1 MSLRLIAKAL
11 PVTVALV
18 VGASVFLLFGGMD
31 KVESSGSYA
40 CPMLCVVLDAP
51 GICPVCGMDLEHLVE
66 TGDTIIVSDVGTAL
80 AGLGSVDIS
89 LKNLATVMRFPAQ
102 VILASESVVQAT
114 SWVDGRITDLR
125 ITGPGELV
133 ARGQILAVLH
143 SPQVLSAG
151 IDYQAAVVS
160 GDSFLIAAASDRLR
174 ELGIQPTE
182 GMNPTAA
189 AYIRSPV
196 AGTIGDILKSSG
208 SWVSRGAPLATVVE
222 SGGRELRIDIPEN
235 MINEV
240 EYGLSVSSSFS
251 GEDEEWNGTV
261 DRIAVQLDSGTLTL
275 PVFSSLPDS
284 LSAVPGSFVS
294 AEIRFSGSGSMVVA
308 VPEQAVLTLGERNVV
323 YVDLG
328 NSQYVPRVIQ
338 VGKLSFDRNSEPY
351 FPVLSGLVAG
361 DRVVL
366 DGAFLLDSQAEL
378 TGITSLMNTGND
390 S

>member
-1 MSLRLIAKAL
+1 MSRKLIAKAL
-11 PVTVALV
+11 PVSVALI
-18 VGASVFLLFGGMD
+18 VGVSVFLLFGGMD
-31 KVESSGSYA
+31 IVESSGSYA
-40 CPMLCVVLDAP
+40 CPMLCVVLDSP
-51 GICPVCGMDLEHLVE
+51 GLCPVCGMDLEHLVE

-80 AGLGSVDIS
+80 AGLSSIDIS
-89 LKNLATVMRFPAQ
+89 LKDLSTLGRFPAQ
-102 VILASESVVQAT
+102 VILESESVVLAT

-133 ARGQILAVLH
+133 ERGQILAVLH
-143 SPQVLSAG
+143 SPQVHSAG

-160 GDSFLIAAASDRLR
+160 GDSYLITAASDRLR
-174 ELGIQPTE
+174 ELGIQPAE
-182 GMNPTAA
+182 GMNPSAA

-196 AGTIGDILKSSG
+196 AGTIDDILTSSG

-222 SGGRELRIDIPEN
+222 SGGRELRIDIPES

-251 GEDEEWNGTV
+251 GQEWRGTV
-261 DRIAVQLDSGTLTL
+261 DRMSVQLDPRTLTL

-284 LSAVPGSFVS
+284 LVAVPGSFVM
-294 AEIRFSGSGSMVVA
+294 AEVRFSGSGALVVA
-308 VPEQAVLTLGERNVV
+308 VPERAVLTMGERSVV

-328 NSQYVPRVIQ
+328 DSHYVPRVIQ
-338 VGKLSFDRNSEPY
+338 VGDLSFDENSEPY
-351 FPVLSGLVAG
+351 YPVLSGLAAG

-378 TGITSLMNTGND
+378 TGITSLMNTGGD

>member
-1 MSLRLIAKAL
+1 MSRRLISKAL
-11 PVTVALV
+11 PVSAALV
-18 VGASVFLLFGGMD
+18 VGVSVFLLFGGMD
-31 KVESSGSYA
+31 TVESSGSYA
-40 CPMLCVVLDAP
+40 CPMLCVVLDSP
-51 GICPVCGMDLEHLVE
+51 GLCPVCGMDLEHLVE

-80 AGLGSVDIS
+80 AGLGSIDIS
-89 LKNLATVMRFPAQ
+89 LKDLATVGRFPAQ
-102 VILASESVVQAT
+102 VILASEAVVQAT

-133 ARGQILAVLH
+133 ERGQILAVLH
-143 SPQVLSAG
+143 SPQVQSAG

-160 GDSFLIAAASDRLR
+160 GDSFLITAASDRLR

-182 GMNPTAA
+182 GMNPSAE

-196 AGTIGDILKSSG
+196 AGTIGDILKISG
-208 SWVSRGAPLATVVE
+208 SWVSRGAPLATVIE
-222 SGGRELRIDIPEN
+222 FSGRELRIDVPEN

-240 EYGLSVSSSFS
+240 EYGLSVSSRFS
-251 GEDEEWNGTV
+251 GEEWRGTV
-261 DRIAVQLDSGTLTL
+261 DRISVQLDPRTLTL

-284 LSAVPGSFVS
+284 LATVPGSFVM
-294 AEIRFSGSGSMVVA
+294 AEVRFSGSGAMVVA
-308 VPEQAVLTLGERNVV
+308 VPERAVLAMGERTVV

-328 NSQYVPRVIQ
+328 NSHYVPRVIQ
-338 VGKLSFDRNSEPY
+338 VGELSFDENSEPY
-351 FPVLSGLVAG
+351 FPVLNGLAAG

-390 S
+390 

>member
-1 MSLRLIAKAL
+1 MSRKLIAKAL
-11 PVTVALV
+11 PVSVALI
-18 VGASVFLLFGGMD
+18 VGVSVFLLFGGMD
-31 KVESSGSYA
+31 IVESSGSYA
-40 CPMLCVVLDAP
+40 CPMLCVVLDSP
-51 GICPVCGMDLEHLVE
+51 GLCPVCGMDLEHLVE

-89 LKNLATVMRFPAQ
+89 LKDLSTIGRFPAQ
-102 VILASESVVQAT
+102 VILGSESVVQAT
-114 SWVDGRITDLR
+114 SWADGRIIDLR
-125 ITGPGELV
+125 ITGPGEEV
-133 ARGQILAVLH
+133 ERGQILAVLH
-143 SPQVLSAG
+143 SPQVHSAG

-160 GDSFLIAAASDRLR
+160 GDSFLITAASDRLR
-174 ELGIQPTE
+174 ELGIQPAE
-182 GMNPTAA
+182 GLNPSTT

-222 SGGRELRIDIPEN
+222 PGGRELRIDIPESI
-235 MINEV
+235 INEV

-251 GEDEEWNGTV
+251 GQEWRGTV
-261 DRIAVQLDSGTLTL
+261 DRMSVQLDPRTLTL

-284 LSAVPGSFVS
+284 LAAVPGSFVM
-294 AEIRFSGSGSMVVA
+294 AEVRFSGSGAMVIA
-308 VPEQAVLTLGERNVV
+308 VPERAVLAMGERSVV

-328 NSQYVPRVIQ
+328 NSHYVPRVIQ
-338 VGKLSFDRNSEPY
+338 VGELSFDENSEPFY
-351 FPVLSGLVAG
+351 PVLNGLAAG

-378 TGITSLMNTGND
+378 TGITSLMNTGDD